1 MDYKVPPTVSTA
13 EFFASDRGYAF
24 LVSETA
30 VAAFVLDEW
39 SFTILQLLRD
49 HPYGEIE
56 NLLSAYLTEDS
67 ENPTLLSDSSL
78 KQTIQHLMKLNLLT
92 EIKHAHDSKIP

>member
-39 SFTILQLLRD
+39 SFTILHLLRD
-49 HPYGEIE
+49 HPAGTSRSRIRA
-56 NLLSAYLTEDS
+56 LR
-67 ENPTLLSDSSL
+67 
-78 KQTIQHLMKLNLLT
+78 LNYPYWRFDRIFSGRSCWGAT
-92 EIKHAHDSKIP
+92 Y